1 MGHIAAD
8 VGVGCGKWGGTL
20 YAVVARALSA
30 RKNCFAGCGLS
41 YADGAALPFPDQ
53 SVDLVFANLILPW
66 VSDVESML
74 REWRRVLRPDGLLVF
89 TSLGPD
95 TLQAWRIYLG
105 DYTIPNFSDM
115 HEIGDMLTRARF
127 SDPVM
132 DVEYYTLT
140 YSEPSTLLSELQ
152 ASGMLVAH
160 SRLDL
165 IENAEVPRT
174 EKGRL
179 ALTYEVV
186 YGHAWGPEANVDH
199 VADEFGTVRIPL
211 AHLRRR

>member
-1 MGHIAAD
+1 
-8 VGVGCGKWGGTL
+8 
-20 YAVVARALSA
+20 
-30 RKNCFAGCGLS
+30 
-41 YADGAALPFPDQ
+41 
-53 SVDLVFANLILPW
+53 LPW

-105 DYTIPNFSDM
+105 DYTIPNFIDM

-165 IENAEVPRT
+165 RGGQKLTWIMWLMNLVRSEFHWRT
-174 EKGRL
+174 CVGVKRNI
-179 ALTYEVV
+179 AS
-186 YGHAWGPEANVDH
+186 
-199 VADEFGTVRIPL
+199 
-211 AHLRRR
+211 